1 MKNYKSN
8 ISWRLGF
15 ILLILF
21 AMILYSCNTK
31 NEIKQTSVP
40 QMDFEEFEP
49 LLNKN
54 NDTLYIINF
63 WATWC
68 KPCVK
73 EMPYFQRIEKEYRT
87 QAVKV
92 ILVSL
97 DFPNKHEE
105 LLLPFLEQ
113 NAIESKVIHLT
124 DMKAYQWIDK
134 VNPQWSGA
142 IPATVFYKGD
152 SFREFIE
159 GSLTYDDLKQIIDN
173 NL

>member
-1 MKNYKSN
+1 M
-8 ISWRLGF
+8 LGF
-15 ILLILF
+15 IPLILF
-21 AMILYSCNTK
+21 AIYFYSCDTN
-31 NEIKQTSVP
+31 NGFKQPAVP

-49 LLNKN
+49 LLYKN
-54 NDTLYIINF
+54 NDTLYIVNF

-68 KPCVK
+68 KPCVS
-73 EMPYFQRIEKEYRT
+73 EMPYFEMIGVEYSH
-87 QAVKV
+87 QKIKI

-97 DFPNKHEE
+97 DFPNKHDE
-105 LLLPFLEQ
+105 LVIPF
-113 NAIESKVIHLT
+113 IENKGIKSKVIHLT

-142 IPATVFYKGD
+142 IPATVFYQGD
-152 SFREFIE
+152 NFREFIE